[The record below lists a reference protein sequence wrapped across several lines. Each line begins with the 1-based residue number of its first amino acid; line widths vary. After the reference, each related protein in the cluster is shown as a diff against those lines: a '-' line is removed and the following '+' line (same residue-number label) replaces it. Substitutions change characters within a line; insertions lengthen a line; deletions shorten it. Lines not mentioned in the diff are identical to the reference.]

1 MSEDETRQ
9 RILDAATQVFSEQ
22 GYRGA
27 TTRAIAIRAGINE
40 VTLFRHFGNKES
52 LFQAMIRRNSA
63 AQGLETALREKLTGN
78 YPQDLEVIAKSII
91 TVMVARRREI
101 LTSLFE
107 ADRLTEMRDLIAFV
121 PQQLR
126 QMLGE
131 YLLKQMGRGVV
142 RPMDTEMAAQAFL
155 GMFLAYSI
163 SLGLLPDG
171 LSRKSLDEVAVEFV
185 DLFLHGTIT

>member
-131 YLLKQMGRGVV
+131 YLSQQMDRGVV

-171 LSRKSLDEVAVEFV
+171 MSRKSLDEVAVEFV

>member
-1 MSEDETRQ
+1 VSEDETRQ